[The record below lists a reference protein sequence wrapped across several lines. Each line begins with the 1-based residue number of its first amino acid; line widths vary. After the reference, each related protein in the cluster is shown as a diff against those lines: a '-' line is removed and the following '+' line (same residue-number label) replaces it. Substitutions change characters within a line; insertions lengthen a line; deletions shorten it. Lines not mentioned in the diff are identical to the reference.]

1 MASPLCLVITVFILT
16 THYKIMY
23 ILISDTNIVIGMST
37 YKEALLPDLK
47 PGFRIV
53 TEIQYNSLFNLIDK
67 IADTVKKD
75 KVQPKLDNEN
85 NNSSDAEDTVEL
97 NPEYVLEALADL
109 QSQILDLEGGTTHE
123 EIETVAN

>member
-1 MASPLCLVITVFILT
+1 
-16 THYKIMY
+16 MY

-53 TEIQYNSLFNLIDK
+53 NEDEYNSLFNLIDK

-109 QSQILDLEGGTTHE
+109 QSQILELEGNNNHE
-123 EIETVAN
+123 ETETVAN

>member
-23 ILISDTNIVIGMST
+23 ILLTDTNIVIGMST
-37 YKEALLPDLK
+37 YKEALLPDLQ

-53 TEIQYNSLFNLIDK
+53 TETQYNSLFNLID
-67 IADTVKKD
+67 IVADTVKKD

-109 QSQILDLEGGTTHE
+109 QSQILELEGNNNHE
-123 EIETVAN
+123 ET

>member
-1 MASPLCLVITVFILT
+1 MAKTLHLAMNISMLT
-16 THYKIMY
+16 TLYKIMY

-85 NNSSDAEDTVEL
+85 NDNSDAEDTVEL

-109 QSQILDLEGGTTHE
+109 QSQILELEGNNNHE
-123 EIETVAN
+123 ET

>member
-1 MASPLCLVITVFILT
+1 
-16 THYKIMY
+16 MY
-23 ILISDTNIVIGMST
+23 ILLTDTNIVIGMST
-37 YKEALLPDLK
+37 YKEALLPDLQ

-53 TEIQYNSLFNLIDK
+53 TEMQYNSLFNLIDK

-75 KVQPKLDNEN
+75 KVQPKLDNDDIN
-85 NNSSDAEDTVEL
+85 NEEDTVEL

-123 EIETVAN
+123 ETETVAN

>member
-1 MASPLCLVITVFILT
+1 
-16 THYKIMY
+16 MY

-37 YKEALLPDLK
+37 YKEALLPDLQ

-85 NNSSDAEDTVEL
+85 NDNSDAEDTVEL

-123 EIETVAN
+123 ETETVAN

>member
-1 MASPLCLVITVFILT
+1 
-16 THYKIMY
+16 MY

-37 YKEALLPDLK
+37 YKEALLPDLL

-53 TEIQYNSLFNLIDK
+53 TETQYNSLFNLIDK

-75 KVQPKLDNEN
+75 KVQPKLDNDDIYN
-85 NNSSDAEDTVEL
+85 NNDAEDTVEL

>member
-1 MASPLCLVITVFILT
+1 
-16 THYKIMY
+16 MY
-23 ILISDTNIVIGMST
+23 ILLTDTNIVIGMST
-37 YKEALLPDLK
+37 YKEALLTDLQ

-53 TEIQYNSLFNLIDK
+53 TEMQYNSLFNLIDK
-67 IADTVKKD
+67 ISDTVKKD
-75 KVQPKLDNEN
+75 KVQPKLDNDDIN
-85 NNSSDAEDTVEL
+85 NEEDTVEL

>member
-1 MASPLCLVITVFILT
+1 
-16 THYKIMY
+16 MY
-23 ILISDTNIVIGMST
+23 ILLTDTNIVIGMST
-37 YKEALLPDLK
+37 YKEALLPDLL

-53 TEIQYNSLFNLIDK
+53 NETQYNSLFNLIDK

-75 KVQPKLDNEN
+75 KVQPKLDNDDID
-85 NNSSDAEDTVEL
+85 SSDAEDTVEL

>member
-1 MASPLCLVITVFILT
+1 
-16 THYKIMY
+16 MY

-37 YKEALLPDLK
+37 YKEALLPDLQ

-53 TEIQYNSLFNLIDK
+53 NEMQYNSLFNLIDK

-75 KVQPKLDNEN
+75 KVQPKLDNEDIDN
-85 NNSSDAEDTVEL
+85 EEDTVEL

>member
-1 MASPLCLVITVFILT
+1 
-16 THYKIMY
+16 MY

-37 YKEALLPDLK
+37 YKEALLPDLL

-53 TEIQYNSLFNLIDK
+53 TETQYNSLFNLIDK

-75 KVQPKLDNEN
+75 KVQPKLDNEIN
-85 NNSSDAEDTVEL
+85 DSSDDEDTVEL

-123 EIETVAN
+123 ETETVAN

>member
-1 MASPLCLVITVFILT
+1 
-16 THYKIMY
+16 MY

-37 YKEALLPDLK
+37 YKEALLPDLQ

-53 TEIQYNSLFNLIDK
+53 TEMQYNSLFNLIDK

-75 KVQPKLDNEN
+75 KVQPKLDNDDIN
-85 NNSSDAEDTVEL
+85 NSDAEDTVEL

>member
-1 MASPLCLVITVFILT
+1 
-16 THYKIMY
+16 MY

-37 YKEALLPDLK
+37 YKEALLPDLL

-53 TEIQYNSLFNLIDK
+53 TETQYNSLFNLIDK

-75 KVQPKLDNEN
+75 KVQRLDNEDIRI
-85 NNSSDAEDTVEL
+85 SDEEDTVEL

>member
-1 MASPLCLVITVFILT
+1 
-16 THYKIMY
+16 MY
-23 ILISDTNIVIGMST
+23 ILLTDTNIVIGMST
-37 YKEALLPDLK
+37 YKEALLPDLL

-75 KVQPKLDNEN
+75 KVQPKLDNDDTH
-85 NNSSDAEDTVEL
+85 SSDEEDTVEL

-109 QSQILDLEGGTTHE
+109 QSQILDLEGGNHE

>member
-1 MASPLCLVITVFILT
+1 
-16 THYKIMY
+16 MY
-23 ILISDTNIVIGMST
+23 ILLTDTNIVIGMST
-37 YKEALLPDLK
+37 YKEALLPDLL

-53 TEIQYNSLFNLIDK
+53 TETQYNSLFNLIDK

-75 KVQPKLDNEN
+75 KVQPKLDNDDI
-85 NNSSDAEDTVEL
+85 NSSDDEDTVEL

-109 QSQILDLEGGTTHE
+109 QSQILELEGNNNHE

>member
-1 MASPLCLVITVFILT
+1 
-16 THYKIMY
+16 MY
-23 ILISDTNIVIGMST
+23 ILLIDTNIVIGMST
-37 YKEALLPDLK
+37 YKEALLPDLQ

-75 KVQPKLDNEN
+75 KVQPKPKLDNDDIDNE
-85 NNSSDAEDTVEL
+85 EDTVEL

-109 QSQILDLEGGTTHE
+109 QSQILDLEGGNHE

>member
-1 MASPLCLVITVFILT
+1 
-16 THYKIMY
+16 MY

-37 YKEALLPDLK
+37 YKEALLPDLQ

-53 TEIQYNSLFNLIDK
+53 NEMQYNSLFNLIDK

-75 KVQPKLDNEN
+75 KVQPKLDNEDIDN
-85 NNSSDAEDTVEL
+85 NDAENTVEL

>member
-1 MASPLCLVITVFILT
+1 
-16 THYKIMY
+16 MY

-37 YKEALLPDLK
+37 YKEALLPDLQ

-53 TEIQYNSLFNLIDK
+53 NEMQYNSLFNLIDK

-75 KVQPKLDNEN
+75 KVQPKLDNEDIDN
-85 NNSSDAEDTVEL
+85 NDAEDTVEL

-123 EIETVAN
+123 ETETVAN

>member
-109 QSQILDLEGGTTHE
+109 QAQILELEGNNNHE
-123 EIETVAN
+123 ETETVAN

>member
-1 MASPLCLVITVFILT
+1 
-16 THYKIMY
+16 MY

-37 YKEALLPDLK
+37 YKEALLPDLQ

-109 QSQILDLEGGTTHE
+109 QTQILELEGNNNHE
-123 EIETVAN
+123 ETETVAN

>member
-1 MASPLCLVITVFILT
+1 
-16 THYKIMY
+16 MY
-23 ILISDTNIVIGMST
+23 ILLTDTNIVIGMST
-37 YKEALLPDLK
+37 YKEALLPDLQE
-47 PGFRIV
+47 GYRIV
-53 TEIQYNSLFNLIDK
+53 TETQYNSLFNLIDK
-67 IADTVKKD
+67 IADTIKKD
-75 KVQPKLDNEN
+75 KVQPLDNEI

>member
-1 MASPLCLVITVFILT
+1 
-16 THYKIMY
+16 MY
-23 ILISDTNIVIGMST
+23 ILLTDTNIVIGMST
-37 YKEALLPDLK
+37 YKEALLPDLL

-53 TEIQYNSLFNLIDK
+53 TETQYNSLFNLIDK

-75 KVQPKLDNEN
+75 KVQPKLDNDDI
-85 NNSSDAEDTVEL
+85 NSSDAEDTVEL

>member
-1 MASPLCLVITVFILT
+1 
-16 THYKIMY
+16 MY
-23 ILISDTNIVIGMST
+23 ILLTDTNIVIGMST
-37 YKEALLPDLK
+37 YKEALLPDLL

-53 TEIQYNSLFNLIDK
+53 TEMQYNSLFNLIDK

-75 KVQPKLDNEN
+75 KVQPLDNEIN
-85 NNSSDAEDTVEL
+85 DSSDAEDTVEL

-123 EIETVAN
+123 ETETVAN